1 MAENRE
7 RNFKSEAHERGART
21 ITKSIP
27 SMYIDPVV
35 MGVSDI
41 KPSMASKGDGIQ
53 VIISRLADSDF
64 ANDTRMYNIP
74 I

>member
-53 VIISRLADSDF
+53 VKRSSVVTDSDF
-64 ANDTRMYNIP
+64 ADGG
-74 I
+74 